1 MLVFNIKE
9 HRIGIVKTTYN
20 KMNCELLLL
29 TYDTPALRLF
39 YQAVIILNILENI
52 FMNKRLEAI
61 ESM

>member
-20 KMNCELLLL
+20 KMNCELLL